1 MRKTVTTTSVLL
13 TILFMATVHSSVNG
27 QTDRRGASAKMQAMR
42 FAGWSS
48 KSEPIGQACPPA
60 SNAGQRTYLN
70 GVDGTCLPR
79 EPRWKDAHPILFQ
92 PLLHGEYIGPIR
104 QPHVDQYRLRVGD
117 SLQLVYRYTR
127 EIIPSAYRINVGD
140 LLEIQSIEQVE
151 KDKEES
157 MVVQALVLQDG
168 TIYMPLIESVAAA
181 GLTISELNSELV
193 KAYQGRFLVQP
204 AFMIRPIQADSRLS
218 ELRAAVDRRAGVG
231 GQGLTVSVAPDGT
244 VQVVGLGDV
253 IAQGLTKNE
262 LKREINA
269 RYVQDQFLGLD
280 VEPILVTPA
289 PRNAY
294 VLGQVATPGAIT
306 LNKPITVLQAI
317 ALAGGDLQGGNL
329 RQIVVMRRTENW
341 QLIATKLDLRGAVLG
356 KRLNP
361 ADDIWVRDSDIILVP
376 KHPIQVADEII
387 NMVFTQGIY
396 GVLPNQGV
404 SFAFSK
410 ASTL

>member
-1 MRKTVTTTSVLL
+1 
-13 TILFMATVHSSVNG
+13 
-27 QTDRRGASAKMQAMR
+27 
-42 FAGWSS
+42 
-48 KSEPIGQACPPA
+48 
-60 SNAGQRTYLN
+60 
-70 GVDGTCLPR
+70 
-79 EPRWKDAHPILFQ
+79 
-92 PLLHGEYIGPIR
+92 
-104 QPHVDQYRLRVGD
+104 
-117 SLQLVYRYTR
+117 
-127 EIIPSAYRINVGD
+127 
-140 LLEIQSIEQVE
+140 
-151 KDKEES
+151 
-157 MVVQALVLQDG
+157 
-168 TIYMPLIESVAAA
+168 
-181 GLTISELNSELV
+181 
-193 KAYQGRFLVQP
+193 
-204 AFMIRPIQADSRLS
+204 MIRPIQADSRLS